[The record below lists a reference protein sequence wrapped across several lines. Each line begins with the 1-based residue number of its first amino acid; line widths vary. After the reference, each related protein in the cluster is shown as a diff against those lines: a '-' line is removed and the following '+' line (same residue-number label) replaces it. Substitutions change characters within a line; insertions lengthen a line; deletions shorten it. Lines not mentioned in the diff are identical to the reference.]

1 MTATRELGGVQL
13 PAPGTW
19 TIDPGHAEVAFIGRH
34 FGLTRIRGRFTG
46 VAGEV
51 VVADHLGDSAVSV
64 DIDMRTVS
72 SGDDARDEHLRS
84 GDLFAVADH
93 PTATFRS
100 TGVDVTG
107 RAARLRGDL
116 TIRGVTRAVE
126 LDVEYL
132 GHVADPWGDDR
143 AVFSATTTIDR
154 GEWGITWNALLE
166 TGGLVVSKQIR
177 IEIDVELV
185 RAR

>member
-1 MTATRELGGVQL
+1 MTATRLLAGVEL

-51 VVADHLGDSAVSV
+51 VVAERIGDSAVSV
-64 DIDMRTVS
+64 DIDMGTVT
-72 SGDDARDEHLRS
+72 SGDPARDEHLRS
-84 GDLFAVADH
+84 AELFAVADH

-100 TGVDVTG
+100 RGVDVTG
-107 RAARLRGDL
+107 ASGRLRGDL
-116 TIRGVTRAVE
+116 TMRGVSRPVE
-126 LDVEYL
+126 LAVEYL
-132 GHVADPWGDDR
+132 GAVADPWGNDR
-143 AVFSATTTIDR
+143 AVFSASTTIDR
-154 GEWGITWNALLE
+154 GDWGITWNALLE

-185 RAR
+185 RAP